1 MYKIELTTAAP
12 FESILKEATADNWT
26 DAFKTINTFKNYDL
40 ENININVYKQTD
52 PELLD
57 CWELVDRFDNIK
69 KSASMFENIPKK
81 KNKKILK
88 TAATA
93 AGMIAAFPVMVTT
106 ELIKKS

>member
-26 DAFKTINTFKNYDL
+26 DAFKTINAFKEYDL
-40 ENININVYKQTD
+40 ENINITLYRQTD
-52 PELLD
+52 PDDID
-57 CWELVDRFDNIK
+57 CWELVDRFDNIE
-69 KSASMFENIPKK
+69 KSASMFDNIPKK
-81 KNKKILK
+81 KNKKLLK

-93 AGMIAAFPVMVTT
+93 AGMIAAFPVMVTL